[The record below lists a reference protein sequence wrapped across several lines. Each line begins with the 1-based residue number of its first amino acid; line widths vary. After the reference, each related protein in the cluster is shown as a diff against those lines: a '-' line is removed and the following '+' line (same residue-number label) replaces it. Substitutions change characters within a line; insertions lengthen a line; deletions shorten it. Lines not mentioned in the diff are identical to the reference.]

1 MLNAEDGYLPTTN
14 NQKKRFIQRLVD
26 HGCYIEDQ
34 AITIK
39 LTWTFEDI
47 DKLLRSLFPKL
58 FEYVDGRRLYSSV
71 PDSPDWKVVSV
82 TSLAFE
88 LCSSSR
94 PNGSVL
100 HRNKGCRKS
109 GISDSHLW
117 FGN

>member
-1 MLNAEDGYLPTTN
+1 MLNTEDGYLPTTN

-88 LCSSSR
+88 LCSLSR

-100 HRNKGCRKS
+100 HRNKGRGKS